1 MSAVSIVG
9 VTKVFEKTRAV
20 HIERLDIPSGQFFS
34 ILGPSG
40 CGKTTLLRMIAGF
53 ESPTSGRILVNG
65 EDITEEPPQDRGI
78 GMVFQTYA
86 LFPHMTVFGNV
97 AFGLEVRKVQKEE
110 IRRRVRE
117 ALEAVDLVRKIDEQ
131 VPRLSGGEQQ
141 RVAVARAL
149 VLQPSILLF
158 DEPLSNLDVS
168 LRVKT
173 REEIRALQRRT
184 GITTVY
190 VTHDQEEAMSLSDR
204 IAVMRD
210 GALEQVGSP
219 EEVYEQPVNPFV
231 ARFLGGANLVEGH
244 YTDKRFTAGKLVVNV
259 QGLSEVPVG
268 NATLSIRHEAIIV
281 LSQKNA
287 GTMSAVVQEKEY
299 LGFTT
304 NLILLLNGLEVHSSM
319 VSSTFSNHL
328 LVGDTVWIRF
338 DMDMVKLFPGW
349 WS

>member
-1 MSAVSIVG
+1 MSAVSIVDVKKLFG
-9 VTKVFEKTRAV
+9 KTLAV

-65 EDITEEPPQDRGI
+65 EDITQKPPQDRGI

-97 AFGLEVRKVQKEE
+97 AFGLEVRNIQKDE
-110 IRRRVRE
+110 IRRRVRD
-117 ALEAVDLVRKIDEQ
+117 ALEAVDLLRKIDEQ

-141 RVAVARAL
+141 RVAVARSL
-149 VLQPSILLF
+149 VLKPSILLF

-204 IAVMRD
+204 IALMRD
-210 GALEQVGSP
+210 GMLEQVGSP
-219 EEVYEQPVNPFV
+219 EEVYEQPTNPFV
-231 ARFLGGANLVEGH
+231 AKFLGGANLVEGH
-244 YTDKRFTAGKLVVNV
+244 CKAKRFTSGKFGIRFEEVNDM
-259 QGLSEVPVG
+259 PVG

-281 LSQKNA
+281 LPRKKA
-287 GTMSAVVQEKEY
+287 GAMPAVVQEKEY

-304 NLILLLNGLEVHSSM
+304 NLILLLNGLELHSSM
-319 VSSTFSNHL
+319 VSSPFSHQL
-328 LVGDTVWIRF
+328 QVGDTVWIRF
-338 DMDMVKLFPGW
+338 DMEMVKLFSGW
-349 WS
+349 QS